1 MQSYIFPALF
11 LTFPACAFHFDL
23 QNFFHFCTQLLLFI
37 FLLPAP
43 LKCFII
49 ELTRGGG
56 HGDYH
61 TLVLA
66 PASVQENADM
76 MAEAFD
82 LAEKYRHPVLI
93 ASDAAIGQMI
103 EAAILS
109 PSWKNSQTAR
119 YHVVSSP
126 EMLKKIKTDC
136 LPDFN
141 QKNCQDAPVLII
153 CTFVKNRAGFERD
166 GQPSNE
172 VGQGWGFYDCGLHNE
187 TLILK
192 AKDLGLDTLVMGI
205 RDSEKIREALNIP
218 ENEEIVSV
226 ISVGYR
232 AVDPEMPKRKSM
244 ADITK
249 FY

>member
-1 MQSYIFPALF
+1 MELNQVLEARRSIRHYQDQPVD
-11 LTFPACAFHFDL
+11 LTL
-23 QNFFHFCTQLLLFI
+23 
-37 FLLPAP
+37 
-43 LKCFII
+43 
-49 ELTRGGG
+49 
-56 HGDYH
+56 
-61 TLVLA
+61 
-66 PASVQENADM
+66 
-76 MAEAFD
+76 
-82 LAEKYRHPVLI
+82 
-93 ASDAAIGQMI
+93 IGQMI

-153 CTFVKNRAGFERD
+153 CTFVKNRAGFERN

>member
-1 MQSYIFPALF
+1 MELNQVLKARRSIRHYQDKPVD
-11 LTFPACAFHFDL
+11 LTL
-23 QNFFHFCTQLLLFI
+23 
-37 FLLPAP
+37 
-43 LKCFII
+43 
-49 ELTRGGG
+49 
-56 HGDYH
+56 
-61 TLVLA
+61 
-66 PASVQENADM
+66 
-76 MAEAFD
+76 
-82 LAEKYRHPVLI
+82 
-93 ASDAAIGQMI
+93 IGQMI

-109 PSWKNSQTAR
+109 PS

-126 EMLKKIKTDC
+126 EMLEKIKTDC

-153 CTFVKNRAGFERD
+153 CTFVKNRAGFERN

-205 RDSEKIREALNIP
+205 RNSEKIREALNIP

-232 AVDPEMPKRKSM
+232 AVDPEMPKRKSI

>member
-1 MQSYIFPALF
+1 MELNQVLEERRSIRHYQDKPVD
-11 LTFPACAFHFDL
+11 LTL
-23 QNFFHFCTQLLLFI
+23 
-37 FLLPAP
+37 
-43 LKCFII
+43 
-49 ELTRGGG
+49 
-56 HGDYH
+56 
-61 TLVLA
+61 
-66 PASVQENADM
+66 
-76 MAEAFD
+76 
-82 LAEKYRHPVLI
+82 
-93 ASDAAIGQMI
+93 IGQMI

-119 YHVVSSP
+119 YHVVTTK
-126 EMLKKIKTDC
+126 ELLAEIKNNC

-141 QKNCQDAPVLII
+141 RTNCLDAPVLIV
-153 CTFVKNRAGFERD
+153 CTFVKNRAGFEKD

-205 RDSEKIREALNIP
+205 RNAEKIRETLNID

-232 AVDPEMPKRKSM
+232 AVDPQMPKRKSIE
-244 ADITK
+244 DITK